1 MSSEWC
7 VLWLSVKVTLHVNM
21 LTMLRDLKKVL
32 HGITCHGHMA
42 PVGLFHFEE
51 MVNIVNM
58 KGHRA
63 GLTSVKLHVSMTRAD
78 VALGAL
84 NWVVTHTNTQ
94 SRTMRLPRGYRKP
107 FTRSVNKLNLD
118 AVVDAVGVA
127 GEAGGEPGGVG
138 GEHRHEAA
146 AGLQSGAYSAT
157 GQKWPSRNA
166 AQRH

>member
-32 HGITCHGHMA
+32 HGIRCHGHMA

-84 NWVVTHTNTQ
+84 AVDEL
-94 SRTMRLPRGYRKP
+94 LPA
-107 FTRSVNKLNLD
+107 VLD
-118 AVVDAVGVA
+118 SHLLTSYYV
-127 GEAGGEPGGVG
+127 
-138 GEHRHEAA
+138 EH
-146 AGLQSGAYSAT
+146 QPT
-157 GQKWPSRNA
+157 T
-166 AQRH
+166 

>member
-1 MSSEWC
+1 
-7 VLWLSVKVTLHVNM
+7 
-21 LTMLRDLKKVL
+21 
-32 HGITCHGHMA
+32 MA

-94 SRTMRLPRGYRKP
+94 SRTMRLPRGYPEATPRLRKP

-118 AVVDAVGVA
+118 AVVDAVGVVGERQVVSRA
-127 GEAGGEPGGVG
+127 GWAASTGTRLQAGCRAERV
-138 GEHRHEAA
+138 
-146 AGLQSGAYSAT
+146 
-157 GQKWPSRNA
+157 
-166 AQRH
+166 AQV

>member
-94 SRTMRLPRGYRKP
+94 SRTMRLPRGYE
-107 FTRSVNKLNLD
+107 N
-118 AVVDAVGVA
+118 
-127 GEAGGEPGGVG
+127 
-138 GEHRHEAA
+138 
-146 AGLQSGAYSAT
+146 
-157 GQKWPSRNA
+157 PSRDQSISSTSTRWSTQSAWPERQVVSRAGWA
-166 AQRH
+166 ASTGTRLQAGCRAERVTQV

>member
-1 MSSEWC
+1 
-7 VLWLSVKVTLHVNM
+7 
-21 LTMLRDLKKVL
+21 
-32 HGITCHGHMA
+32 MA

-94 SRTMRLPRGYRKP
+94 SRTMRLPRGYPEATENPSRDQSISSTSTRWS
-107 FTRSVNKLNLD
+107 TRS
-118 AVVDAVGVA
+118 A
-127 GEAGGEPGGVG
+127 
-138 GEHRHEAA
+138 
-146 AGLQSGAYSAT
+146 
-157 GQKWPSRNA
+157 WPERG
-166 AQRH
+166 RW